1 MIAGGRIV
9 QVESSAAPAQA
20 VSWVPSRAANPN
32 HHASRGLL
40 PPAYRC
46 PGHQAYGVSR
56 DTVRRTMAL
65 LRDEGVVFTVP
76 HRGTYVGP
84 RPK

>member
-1 MIAGGRIV
+1 MTSLY
-9 QVESSAAPAQA
+9 SS
-20 VSWVPSRAANPN
+20 SIS
-32 HHASRGLL
+32 L
-40 PPAYRC
+40 PPVGC
-46 PGHQAYGVSR
+46 GEESIPTGSLVQAYGVSR

-84 RPK
+84 RPQ